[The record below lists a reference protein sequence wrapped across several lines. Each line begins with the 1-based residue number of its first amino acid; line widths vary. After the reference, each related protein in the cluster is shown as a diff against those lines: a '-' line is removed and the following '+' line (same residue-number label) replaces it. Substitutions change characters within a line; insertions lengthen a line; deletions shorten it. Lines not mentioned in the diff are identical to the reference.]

1 MNKQNVTTEALNNV
15 QDYAPE
21 VPEWRPVRLIMRND
35 TVGGGLNG
43 NLNKPII
50 DLAKCMAYI
59 KKQNEDIT
67 QQAKTGFVLLS
78 SFEDGA
84 TLTLTNELLLYKAN
98 GQYYR
103 WTGDLPKIIE
113 ADSTPQSTGGIGGG
127 AWVLVGDSSLR
138 NELLQN
144 DGAKIIGHKNGT
156 VDSALAENEN
166 NIFNLKN
173 NILQNSDKGNV
184 LLKIGANIANN
195 NNCLIVVYGDS
206 TTDGTGTS
214 GWTQNPVDSANN
226 AIGGIDHNAQAP
238 NSWPVK
244 LNSILQDMFGKCI
257 NVKNAG
263 YGGRDIYSGWA
274 FRNYKTAVLN
284 TYGKPDYVI
293 VAFGLND
300 VAYPDFSVKTFD
312 DEYEKLLN
320 LIIENGSIPI
330 LATPD
335 PVSDN
340 HRTPLKVQGTACNI
354 IKDIAKRKGLTVLDL
369 NSFLLTWQFKRRNNA
384 RWGYHQPDR
393 LHFTNHGHAMK
404 ATYVAK
410 ERSGIVYSLENGDKI
425 PAWTFSQT
433 LPTEF
438 INTIN
443 NFFSGCLQFKSYSVK
458 QKIITGYIWVERD
471 SFLTYYS
478 VNRDIDA
485 MSSSNNYPL
494 IKLTNL
500 SNNGTIERPVYFG
513 DAGQDDNIMLSEMP
527 LAVGALSA
535 GLNKIEYITPQLRSE
550 LQVGYFSIR
559 SLQQKFKAINPSG
572 LNYFGS
578 GSLQVGYELFTDI
591 DEFHFYNYNNMK
603 MQLTIPKSSG
613 FLFLISRVCSK
624 YSDLTLKDAHAG
636 LMIFRNDDNSI
647 GLNEI
652 LFDMSGSISCR
663 ELAKT
668 AKKDVYKDN
677 CVINY
682 NTFINENN
690 RHEIRINADG
700 VNVIAYTHDSSERPL
715 LSGGTIGG
723 FYYDRS
729 KVTNEMI
736 SSSFINVYY
745 S

>member
-1 MNKQNVTTEALNNV
+1 MNKQNATTEALNNE

-21 VPEWRPVRLIMRND
+21 NPEWGKVRLIMRGD

-50 DLAKCMAYI
+50 DLANRMAYI

-67 QQAKTGFVLLS
+67 EQAKTGFVLLS

-84 TLTLTNELLLYKAN
+84 KLTLANEILLYKSD

-103 WTGDLPKIIE
+103 WTGILPKIIV
-113 ADSTPQSTGGIGGG
+113 ANSTPENSGGIGGG
-127 AWVLVGDSSLR
+127 KWVLVGDSSLR

-166 NIFNLKN
+166 NISNLKN
-173 NILQNSDKGNV
+173 NLIQNGDKGNT

-195 NNCLIVVYGDS
+195 NNCLVVVYGDS

-214 GWTQNPVDSANN
+214 DWTRNPVDSEGN
-226 AIGGIDHNAQAP
+226 AIGGVDHNAQAP

-244 LNSILQDMFGKCI
+244 LNSILQDMFSNCI

-274 FRNYKTAVLN
+274 FRNYKTAVLK

-300 VAYPDFSVKTFD
+300 VAYPGFSVKRFA

-404 ATYVAK
+404 AAYVAK
-410 ERSGIVYSLENGDKI
+410 EISGIVYSLENGDKI

-433 LPTEF
+433 LPTKF

-443 NFFSGCLQFKSYSVK
+443 NFFSGCLQFKSYSPR
-458 QKIITGYIWVERD
+458 QKIITGYIWVDQE
-471 SFLTYYS
+471 SFLNYYS
-478 VNRDIDA
+478 VNRDVGA

-494 IKLTNL
+494 IKLTQL
-500 SNNGTIERPVYFG
+500 SINGTIERPVYFG

-527 LAVGALSA
+527 LAVGALST
-535 GLNKIEYITPQLRSE
+535 GLNKIEYFAPSINSE
-550 LQVGYFSIR
+550 LQIGYFSVKT
-559 SLQQKFKAINPSG
+559 LQQKFRTFNPTS
-572 LNYFGS
+572 LNYFDS
-578 GSLQVGYELFTDI
+578 NNFRVGYELFTDI
-591 DEFHFYNYNNMK
+591 DEFHFYNFNNIK
-603 MQLTIPKSSG
+603 MHLSIPKCSG

-624 YSDLTLKDAHAG
+624 YSDLTLKDTHAG

-652 LFDMSGSISCR
+652 LFDMTGYISCR

-668 AKKDVYKDN
+668 AKKDVYTDG

-682 NTFINENN
+682 NIFINENN
-690 RHEIRINADG
+690 QHEIRINADG
-700 VNVIAYTHDSSERPL
+700 VNVISYTHDSSERPL

-729 KVTNEMI
+729 KVTNDMI

-745 S
+745 L